1 MKFNIRLLLAALLAL
16 FYLTITSSQA
26 QVTLRV
32 GDSAPQFKSA
42 KWFKGTPISSFEKG
56 KFYVV
61 EFWATWCAPCKQSIP
76 HLTELAHKYKDKVTI
91 IGMDGSERPKA
102 DETAITL
109 IEKFLKEMGD
119 KMDYNVALDT
129 EDRFMM
135 TNWMNAAAQF
145 GIPCAFI
152 VDKDS
157 KIVWIGHPME
167 MDSSLGQILDGK
179 FDVKAYAAKF
189 SENQD
194 KAAKDVAERKKFSEL
209 AKPIMDAYK
218 AKDFAKVVSECETL
232 AVKEPTLRDKIDPY
246 YFRGLMQTNPEKLYS
261 IAQVEK
267 VKNSER
273 LMAILSLC
281 NQKGL
286 DKKFYD
292 LAIEI
297 CTPKV
302 EQDASNYTSLSIL
315 EAVFELTGNN
325 VKAVEMIEKMMIF
338 AKANGANEN
347 YMKAWNDKLE
357 KLKGGK

>member
-1 MKFNIRLLLAALLAL
+1 MKLNIKSLLTAILAFFFLA
-16 FYLTITSSQA
+16 IASNRA

-32 GDSAPQFKSA
+32 GDPAPQFKSA
-42 KWFKGTPISSFEKG
+42 KWFKGTPISGFEKG

-91 IGMDGSERPKA
+91 IGMDGSERPKEG
-102 DETAITL
+102 ETAITL
-109 IEKFLKEMGD
+109 IENFLKEMGD

-135 TNWMNAAAQF
+135 TSWMNAAAQF

-152 VDKDS
+152 VDKDLR
-157 KIVWIGHPME
+157 IAWIGHPME

-179 FDVKAYAAKF
+179 FDIKAYAAKF
-189 SENQD
+189 SENQN
-194 KAAKDVAERKKFSEL
+194 KAARDVAERKKFAEL
-209 AKPIMDAYK
+209 AKAIMDAFK
-218 AKDFAKVVSECETL
+218 AKDFAKVVSECEKL

-246 YFRGLMQTNPEKLYS
+246 YFRGLMQTDPEKLYS

-267 VKNSER
+267 VKNTER
-273 LMAILSLC
+273 LMTILSLC

-286 DKKFYD
+286 NKKFYD

-302 EQDASNYTSLSIL
+302 EQDANDYTSLSIL
-315 EAVFELTGNN
+315 EAVYELTGNN
-325 VKAVEMIEKMMIF
+325 AKAVEMIEKMMTF

-347 YMKAWNDKLE
+347 YMKAWNEKLE
-357 KLKGGK
+357 KLKEGK